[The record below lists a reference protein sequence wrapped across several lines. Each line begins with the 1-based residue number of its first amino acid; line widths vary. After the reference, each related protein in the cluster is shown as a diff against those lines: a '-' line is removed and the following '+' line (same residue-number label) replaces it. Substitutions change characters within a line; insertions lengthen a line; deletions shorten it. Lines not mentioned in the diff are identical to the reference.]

1 MLRRRTGDRIEVID
15 STAQRF
21 AATLE
26 IADRSVVAT
35 LNEQLATPA
44 QPQRF
49 EITVAQAIP
58 KGQKM
63 DFVVEKL
70 TELGVATIMPF
81 YSERT
86 IPQVSRR
93 ETRWQ
98 RLAAA
103 AAQQSGRSE
112 IPTVEAPGDFEAL
125 VERFGNYDCVLFLW
139 ELAEQRPLRAS
150 LPTLVERAKSILV
163 IVGPEGGFSSAEAA
177 AAQQHGAH
185 FLSLGRRIVRTETA
199 AIVML
204 AILNYLA

>member
-1 MLRRRTGDRIEVID
+1 MSDRVFVAGAHAIGDCVPIRGSDARKLTTVLRRRTGDRIEVID

-26 IADRSVVAT
+26 IAHRSVVAT
-35 LNEQLATPA
+35 LNERLATAA

-125 VERFGNYDCVLFLW
+125 VKRFGKYDCVLFLW

-150 LPTLVERAKSILV
+150 LPALVERAKSILV
-163 IVGPEGGFSSAEAA
+163 IVGPEGGFSSA
-177 AAQQHGAH
+177 
-185 FLSLGRRIVRTETA
+185 
-199 AIVML
+199 
-204 AILNYLA
+204 